1 MDSRKMAAG
10 AAAALALSLAAA
22 PAQSQYYPAPPR
34 QQDRVS
40 GEIQRGVEAAAQAA
54 GTIAN
59 ALRGT
64 RESIAVGACRVRAA
78 RYGNATV
85 TEVYPKGRRSLRVRG
100 YIDATADYSSYG
112 YRRDYPPRSFTC
124 TVRHDGSISKFKTQ
138 RVRRR

>member
-1 MDSRKMAAG
+1 MDSRKLVAG
-10 AAAALALSLAAA
+10 AAAALALSLAAS
-22 PAQSQYYPAPPR
+22 PAQSQHYPYPPR

-85 TEVYPKGRRSLRVRG
+85 TEVSPKGSRSLRVRG
-100 YIDATADYSSYG
+100 FIDAGSDSSFG

-124 TVRHDGSISKFKTQ
+124 TVRHDGSISKFKTK
-138 RVRRR
+138 RLRR